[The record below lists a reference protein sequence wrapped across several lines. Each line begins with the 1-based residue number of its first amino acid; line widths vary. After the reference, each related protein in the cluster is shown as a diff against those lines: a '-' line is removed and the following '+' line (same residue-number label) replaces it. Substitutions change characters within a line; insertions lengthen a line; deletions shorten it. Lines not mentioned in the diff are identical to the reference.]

1 MSYKNHAYREFKA
14 LGWIK
19 PDGTFT
25 DEMQELMFE
34 QLLELLDK
42 FSEHGH
48 SGSSAPYAVKLFS
61 KLAMFE
67 PLGPLTGDASEWSEV
82 AKGVFQNNRCSH
94 VFKQPD
100 RFDGQPYDI
109 NAIVFWEWYKDPET
123 GKRSKSYFTCRD
135 SMQVIKFPYTP
146 KSIYKQRKKNG

>member
-19 PDGTFT
+19 PDGTFI
-25 DEMQELMFE
+25 DEMQELMFD

-42 FSEHGH
+42 FSDHGH

-67 PLGPLTGDASEWSEV
+67 PLGPLTGDDSEWNEV
-82 AKGVFQNNRCSH
+82 GAGVFQNNRCSH

-123 GKRSKSYFTCRD
+123 GKRSKSYFTNRD
-135 SMQVIKFPYTP
+135 SMQMIKFPYTP